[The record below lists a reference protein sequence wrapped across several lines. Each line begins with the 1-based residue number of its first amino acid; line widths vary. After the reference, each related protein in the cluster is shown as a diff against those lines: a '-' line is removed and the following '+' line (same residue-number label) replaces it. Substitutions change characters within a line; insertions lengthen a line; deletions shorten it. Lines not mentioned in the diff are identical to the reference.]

1 MSQTDSSTN
10 SSLSTQEMSFSSGI
24 GKELDSTSTTPVA
37 SPNRSPPP
45 LSRLNLNLTTDGLL
59 PPEDIGK
66 VYNESAL
73 SKDEKRRLLMS
84 VYKYAQATPFGED
97 SLKTVRR
104 ICNEHIVR
112 NIKFIS
118 GEFLNDMTKSQK
130 IKALGFGTVYQPD
143 FSDESPKLWNDIIN
157 RMPNCSSMSLQMKAV
172 TWMGILPTVK
182 KTIRGY
188 RNNVQSK
195 MKGKISNKDSL
206 IHALQT
212 INTQGFEA
220 SYTGDDLNL
229 LLGLKTI
236 QALAEG
242 FREDNLM
249 KIRDKKSTDVFRAFV
264 HYFLQHTI
272 PKADWISARSSD
284 LISDIFT
291 PVDEGF
297 AILLII
303 NHWNEWKHLAEG
315 NVIDR
320 RKRLTRYTHCLKSV
334 SIEDDELLFAKETR
348 NYLTGQGLT
357 SKIPSSVSLVNST
370 GTIAVPK
377 SRTGEDDDDG
387 NNSVLS
393 SSNTS
398 AVTTTTAST
407 NSSSPRSTKSKD
419 TLRLLQVSG
428 TSDNKREK
436 KKTRSTAKVKGWSNE
451 GLRKFSEICRHINA
465 IRREEEQKNM
475 ERSLLTEYKKM
486 DEEGGEELGRKR
498 RRMEEHELDVLEE
511 EPFNMYAV

>member
-1 MSQTDSSTN
+1 
-10 SSLSTQEMSFSSGI
+10 MSFSSGI
-24 GKELDSTSTTPVA
+24 GNELDSTSTTPVA

-45 LSRLNLNLTTDGLL
+45 LNRLNINLTIDGLL
-59 PPEDIGK
+59 SPEDIGK

-84 VYKYAQATPFGED
+84 VYKYAQPTSFGED
-97 SLKTVRR
+97 SLKTVKR

-130 IKALGFGTVYQPD
+130 IKAIGFGTVYQPD

-182 KTIRGY
+182 NTIRNY
-188 RNNVQSK
+188 RNNVQTK

-206 IHALQT
+206 INALQT

-303 NHWNEWKHLAEG
+303 NHWQEWNHDTWPE
-315 NVIDR
+315 
-320 RKRLTRYTHCLKSV
+320 LTFICAVRAADVCL
-334 SIEDDELLFAKETR
+334 
-348 NYLTGQGLT
+348 
-357 SKIPSSVSLVNST
+357 
-370 GTIAVPK
+370 
-377 SRTGEDDDDG
+377 
-387 NNSVLS
+387 
-393 SSNTS
+393 
-398 AVTTTTAST
+398 
-407 NSSSPRSTKSKD
+407 
-419 TLRLLQVSG
+419 
-428 TSDNKREK
+428 
-436 KKTRSTAKVKGWSNE
+436 
-451 GLRKFSEICRHINA
+451 C
-465 IRREEEQKNM
+465 
-475 ERSLLTEYKKM
+475 
-486 DEEGGEELGRKR
+486 
-498 RRMEEHELDVLEE
+498 
-511 EPFNMYAV
+511 